1 MQPGHS
7 KRKQQLCILIADA
20 SAGGAQP
27 LDALCE
33 ARGHE
38 VHIVGHAD
46 GALSAARR
54 LWPDVI
60 FIDTDLPPA
69 GGFEL
74 VRQLR
79 KDGAFGAVLMAALGA
94 GASQR
99 SEAIEAGFDDEL
111 MKPVSAAALDT
122 LLRVVR

>member
-7 KRKQQLCILIADA
+7 KRKQPLCILIADA

-46 GALSAARR
+46 AALAAARH
-54 LWPDVI
+54 LWPDV
-60 FIDTDLPPA
+60 
-69 GGFEL
+69 
-74 VRQLR
+74 
-79 KDGAFGAVLMAALGA
+79 MAALGA

-99 SEAIEAGFDDEL
+99 GEAIEAGFDDEL
-111 MKPVSAAALDT
+111 MKPVSAPALDA
-122 LLRVVR
+122 LLRMVR

>member
-1 MQPGHS
+1 MQPGPS

-20 SAGGAQP
+20 SAGGTRP

-33 ARGHE
+33 ERGHE
-38 VHIVGHAD
+38 VHIVRHAD
-46 GALSAARR
+46 AALAAARR

-60 FIDTDLPPA
+60 FIDTALPPA

-99 SEAIEAGFDDEL
+99 GEAIEAGFDDEL
-111 MKPVSAAALDT
+111 MKPVSAPALDA
-122 LLRVVR
+122 LLRMAR